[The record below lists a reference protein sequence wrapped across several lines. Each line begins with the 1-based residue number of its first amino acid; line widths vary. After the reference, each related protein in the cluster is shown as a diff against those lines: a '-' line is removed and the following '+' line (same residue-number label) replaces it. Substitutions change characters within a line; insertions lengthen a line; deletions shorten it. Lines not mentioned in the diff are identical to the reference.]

1 MTNGRTLFLA
11 LAGLALLSLAL
22 IGCESREP
30 VTVTPGGPA
39 EGISV
44 LGSGSAFGAPDVAVL
59 QLGVSV
65 LKPSVAEAREQAAST
80 MQDVLDSMKDN
91 GIEEDDIQTA
101 RFSVQAEYDYKRGEQ
116 ELRGFRVTN
125 IVTAKLRDI
134 DKTGDVL
141 DDAIKA
147 GGDLVE
153 VQSVEFTID
162 DPDGLA
168 EEARREAV
176 EDARQKAEALAEL
189 ADVKLGKPLSI
200 SESGEPR
207 PIPFRAVAEEME
219 AAPGAAPPTPIE
231 VGELEVSIDVQV
243 VYAIE

>member
-1 MTNGRTLFLA
+1 MMNLKALFLAIIGLALFSLA
-11 LAGLALLSLAL
+11 LAG
-22 IGCESREP
+22 CTTKET
-30 VTVTPGGPA
+30 TVTPTAPA

-44 LGSGSAFGAPDVAVL
+44 SGSGSAFGAPDVAVL

-65 LKPSVAEAREQAAST
+65 LKPSVKQAREQAASA
-80 MQDVLDSMKDN
+80 MQDVLESMKDS
-91 GIEEDDIQTA
+91 GIDDKDIQTTY
-101 RFSVQAEYDYKRGEQ
+101 FSVQAEYDYVNDRQ

-153 VQSVEFTID
+153 VQSVTFTID
-162 DPDGLA
+162 DPDELRQ
-168 EEARREAV
+168 EARREAV
-176 EDARQKAEALAEL
+176 EDAHQKAETL
-189 ADVKLGKPLSI
+189 ADLAGVKLGKPLSI
-200 SESGEPR
+200 SESGGPV
-207 PIPFRAVAEEME
+207 PIPFRGEAE
-219 AAPGAAPPTPIE
+219 AAVPALAAPTPIE
-231 VGELEVSIDVQV
+231 IGEMEVVIDVQI

>member
-1 MTNGRTLFLA
+1 MTNRRELFIA
-11 LAGLALLSLAL
+11 MAALALLAFAL
-22 IGCESREP
+22 VGCESQETI
-30 VTVTPGGPA
+30 TVPPGAQA

-44 LGSGSAFGAPDVAVL
+44 YGSGSAFGAPDVAML
-59 QLGVSV
+59 QMGVSV
-65 LKPSVAEAREQAAST
+65 LKPSVKQAREQAASA

-91 GIEEDDIQTA
+91 GIDEKDIQTTY
-101 RFSVQAEYDYKRGEQ
+101 FSVQAEYNYVDDRQ

-153 VQSVEFTID
+153 VQSVNFTID
-162 DPDGLA
+162 DPDELRQ
-168 EEARREAV
+168 EARREAV

-189 ADVKLGKPLSI
+189 AGVKMGKPLSI
-200 SESGEPR
+200 FESGGPVPVSYR
-207 PIPFRAVAEEME
+207 GAAEME
-219 AAPGAAPPTPIE
+219 ALPAAEPPTPIE
-231 VGELEVSIDVQV
+231 VGELEVSIDVQI

>member
-1 MTNGRTLFLA
+1 MINRKVLFLTV
-11 LAGLALLSLAL
+11 AGLALLGFAL
-22 IGCESREP
+22 VGCTDEGTT
-30 VTVTPGGPA
+30 VVTPGAPA

-44 LGSGSAFGAPDVAVL
+44 SGSGSAFGAPDVAVL
-59 QLGVSV
+59 QMGVSV
-65 LKPSVAEAREQAAST
+65 LKPSVKEARQQAASA
-80 MQDVLDSMKDN
+80 MQDVVDSMKDN
-91 GIEEDDIQTA
+91 GIEEKDIQTT
-101 RFSVQAEYDYKRGEQ
+101 RFSVHAEYDYRNDRQ

-141 DDAIKA
+141 DDVIEA

-153 VQSVEFTID
+153 VQSVNFTID
-162 DPDGLA
+162 DPDELR

-176 EDARQKAEALAEL
+176 EDARQKAETLAEL

-200 SESGEPR
+200 SESGGPV
-207 PIPFRAVAEEME
+207 PIPYR
-219 AAPGAAPPTPIE
+219 GAAEMGLAVEEEAPTPIE
-231 VGELEVSIDVQV
+231 VGELEVAISVQI